1 MYSKRSDYELRDADA
16 ISFFKSCPYIV
27 EMRKSSILIN
37 ERLNIANSNT
47 KTNTLIAQ
55 MNGFTNILRQFSVD
69 NALKSELD
77 YEIFNKIYRGLN
89 DY

>member
-1 MYSKRSDYELRDADA
+1 
-16 ISFFKSCPYIV
+16 
-27 EMRKSSILIN
+27 
-37 ERLNIANSNT
+37 
-47 KTNTLIAQ
+47 

-89 DY
+89 DYGFNVCIFEPKK